1 MSFPPQLAVPDLVE
15 ASKDADILVFVIP
28 HQFIGKVCDTMS
40 GKIKKDAI
48 GISLIKVQTPFFHH
62 REMLICILCYTR
74 NQVKLGLNQFYVSW
88 KINV

>member
-40 GKIKKDAI
+40 GNIKKEAI
-48 GISLIKVQTPFFHH
+48 GISLIKVGKCLFVLYPAQ
-62 REMLICILCYTR
+62 ETR
-74 NQVKLGLNQFYVSW
+74 SNW
-88 KINV
+88 T

>member
-28 HQFIGKVCDTMS
+28 HQFIGKVCDTIC

-48 GISLIKVQTPFFHH
+48 GISLIKVPTPFFHH
-62 REMLICILCYTR
+62 CEMLICIECKKKDSR
-74 NQVKLGLNQFYVSW
+74 SNWS
-88 KINV
+88 

>member
-48 GISLIKVQTPFFHH
+48 GISLIKVQTPASSGNSFV
-62 REMLICILCYTR
+62 Y
-74 NQVKLGLNQFYVSW
+74 VKLA
-88 KINV
+88 